1 MEKILEV
8 NRLVKKYSGFTL
20 QDITFSI
27 GKGEVLGLIGDNG
40 AGKTTL
46 IKILTGFINQDSGY
60 IKIFDCDS
68 KKLDKNMKYKLSYVP
83 DSDYIPEHLTPFYVG
98 KIMGSFYKE
107 KWENEKYLMY
117 LKLFNISYK
126 KKIGTF
132 SKGMK
137 AKLSI
142 ILALVHNAELLIMDE
157 PFEGLDPTS
166 RKRLLEKISAETK
179 DNNTSIIISSHIIS
193 DLEKVVSRV
202 IMLEKGNIKH
212 MLDRRNLKKYIMDNK
227 GLEKLFDGNE
237 TYDKTTI

>member
-1 MEKILEV
+1 MGKILEV

-20 QDITFSI
+20 KDITFSI

-46 IKILTGFINQDSGY
+46 IRILTGFINQDSGH
-60 IKIFDCDS
+60 IKIFDCDP
-68 KKLDKNMKYKLSYVP
+68 KNFDKNMKYKLSYVP

-117 LKLFNISYK
+117 LKLFNIPYK
-126 KKIGTF
+126 KKIGTL

-142 ILALVHNAELLIMDE
+142 ILSLVHNAELIIMDE

-166 RKRLLEKISAETK
+166 RKRLLEEISAETK
-179 DNNTSIIISSHIIS
+179 KNNTSIIMSSHIIS
-193 DLEKVVSRV
+193 DLEKIVSRV